1 MSLIGLQG
9 ILTIIS
15 HLFFIGLA
23 FWAISA
29 LHIERLMTFYPRQ
42 SRVLIVMLSV
52 AIGFGCSSFFLDFI
66 DNVRNLGY
74 LLR

>member
-1 MSLIGLQG
+1 MRLVGLQG

-15 HLFFIGLA
+15 HLFFIALA

-29 LHIERLMTFYPRQ
+29 LHIECLMTFYPRQ
-42 SRVLIVMLSV
+42 SRVLIVMLAV
-52 AIGFGCSSFFLDFI
+52 AVGFGCSSFFLDFI

>member
-1 MSLIGLQG
+1 MRLVGLQG

-15 HLFFIGLA
+15 HLFFIALA
-23 FWAISA
+23 FWTISA

-42 SRVLIVMLSV
+42 SRVLIVMLAV
-52 AIGFGCSSFFLDFI
+52 AVGFGCSSFFLDFI
-66 DNVRNLGY
+66 NNVRNLGY

>member
-1 MSLIGLQG
+1 MRLVGLQG

-15 HLFFIGLA
+15 HLFFIALA

-29 LHIERLMTFYPRQ
+29 LHIEHLMTFYPRQ
-42 SRVLIVMLSV
+42 SRVLIVMLAV
-52 AIGFGCSSFFLDFI
+52 AVGFGCSSFFLDFI